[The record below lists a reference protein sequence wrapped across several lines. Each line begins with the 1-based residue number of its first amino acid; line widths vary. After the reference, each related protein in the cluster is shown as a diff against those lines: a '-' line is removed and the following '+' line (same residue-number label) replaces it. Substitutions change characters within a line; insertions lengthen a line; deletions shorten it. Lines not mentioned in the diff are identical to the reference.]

1 MKCPHCGYEDSRV
14 IDSRPINENSVVRRR
29 RECLGCKRRFTTY
42 ERFEKLP
49 LMVIK
54 SDGRREEFD
63 RNKVREGI
71 LRACEKRPISID
83 TIDGIVSDIE
93 YKLQDYIMEVPS
105 SRIGRMVLKKLYDLD
120 EVAYVRFASVYRQFA
135 SIGSFRRELT
145 RLEGRKNPKQ
155 YKKARKKVEGIAHK

>member
-1 MKCPHCGYEDSRV
+1 MKCPHCGYEDSMV
-14 IDSRPINENSVVRRR
+14 IDSRPINESSVVRRR

-63 RNKVREGI
+63 RSKVREGI
-71 LRACEKRPISID
+71 LRACQKRPIGID

-93 YKLQDYIMEVPS
+93 YKLQNYVMEVQS
-105 SRIGRMVLKKLYDLD
+105 SRIGRMVLRKLYNLD
-120 EVAYVRFASVYRQFA
+120 EVAYVRFASVYRQFNNINVF
-135 SIGSFRRELT
+135 SRELARLANRKT
-145 RLEGRKNPKQ
+145 RPQKAPKELQ
-155 YKKARKKVEGIAHK
+155 KTQK

>member
-14 IDSRPINENSVVRRR
+14 IDSRPINESSVVRRR

-63 RNKVREGI
+63 RSKVREGI
-71 LRACEKRPISID
+71 LRACQKRPISID
-83 TIDGIVSDIE
+83 TIDGMVSDIE
-93 YKLQDYIMEVPS
+93 YKLQNYVMEVPS
-105 SRIGRMVLKKLYDLD
+105 SRIGRMVLKELHGLD
-120 EVAYVRFASVYRQFA
+120 EVAYVRFASVYRQFNNINA
-135 SIGSFRRELT
+135 FRRELVRLANRKT
-145 RLEGRKNPKQ
+145 RPQ
-155 YKKARKKVEGIAHK
+155 KAQKELQKTQK